1 MSYMPTVLSSL
12 LLPLLR
18 HCDYNAE
25 LEYSLLLLQ
34 WECRIMLY
42 DEFLSYIMLE
52 LDLLRIHPITLSWS
66 PELLRSDCMKSV
78 DTSLSNDIAH
88 RV

>member
-1 MSYMPTVLSSL
+1 MSYMPTVLSFL
-12 LLPLLR
+12 LFPLLR

-42 DEFLSYIMLE
+42 DEFLSHIILE
-52 LDLLRIHPITLSWS
+52 LDSRFVENPSHNIVHGLLNFYG
-66 PELLRSDCMKSV
+66 V
-78 DTSLSNDIAH
+78 IA
-88 RV
+88 